1 MRRPF
6 RIPGGWLGVFL
17 VCLGPT
23 AIIAVAVKGQIDDV
37 GVWEAVGK
45 ALLLM
50 ATGPI
55 LYPIARWWKLKNK
68 IPDDPTLNDTGDAA

>member
-1 MRRPF
+1 MKKFVCALIVLACAASAAAEDRR
-6 RIPGGWLGVFL
+6 L
-17 VCLGPT
+17 
-23 AIIAVAVKGQIDDV
+23 V
-37 GVWEAVGK
+37 GVWKAVGK